1 MVWFLFN
8 FLLPKKYWFAI
19 RAPGTLIRRRRQGWE
34 SSESQISFVLC
45 ERKGARGRIDR
56 LERGY
61 RSFLGLDET
70 YTWLCALPPLM
81 GDSHQLFEKIR
92 PERSPLTKG
101 RDRFTSTEPRKKIPP
116 PKRWLRIYTK
126 KFSSIFCC
134 VFCRLVEFLPKH
146 QEPKRFF
153 CVRWLCQTFLCPLIG
168 DEEEVN

>member
-1 MVWFLFN
+1 MVWFCLISCS
-8 FLLPKKYWFAI
+8 PKNNWFAI

-34 SSESQISFVLC
+34 SSESQNPFVLC

-126 KFSSIFCC
+126 NYPAFFVVI
-134 VFCRLVEFLPKH
+134 FCRLVEFC
-146 QEPKRFF
+146 QNTSFF
-153 CVRWLCQTFLCPLIG
+153 CVSSVSVDC
-168 DEEEVN
+168 